1 MRDYRDAKSMAHMLR
16 EALAAKDCKIGVGE
30 SLELIAHLFGVAD
43 WNTLSA
49 MIKNPDHG
57 PRPSSR
63 MPGSDNPPFFSRDL
77 EATLHRALQAAME
90 RWQSESTVEH
100 VLLCLTEDPDAIA
113 IMKASGVDPVS
124 ARERLARSADAAAPR
139 HPGTMVG
146 DPRPTDAF
154 QHAVQRAILD
164 AQASGERPITGA
176 HLLLAILS
184 EPDSP
189 AVRNLRLD
197 GLDVAAARKFARR
210 HRS

>member
-16 EALAAKDCKIGVGE
+16 EALAAKDCRITVGE
-30 SLELIAHLFGVAD
+30 SLELIAHLFGAAD

-49 MIKNPDHG
+49 MIKNPDRG

-63 MPGSDNPPFFSRDL
+63 MPESDAPFFSRDL
-77 EATLHRALQAAME
+77 EATLHRALQAAVE

-100 VLLCLTEDPDAIA
+100 MLLCLTEDPDAIA
-113 IMKASGVDPVS
+113 IMKASGVDPAS
-124 ARERLARSADAAAPR
+124 TRERFARSADAAAPS
-139 HPGTMVG
+139 HPGTMMA

-154 QHAVQRAILD
+154 QRVVQRAILD

-176 HLLLAILS
+176 HVLLAILS
-184 EPDSP
+184 EHDSA
-189 AVRNLRLD
+189 AVRKLGLD